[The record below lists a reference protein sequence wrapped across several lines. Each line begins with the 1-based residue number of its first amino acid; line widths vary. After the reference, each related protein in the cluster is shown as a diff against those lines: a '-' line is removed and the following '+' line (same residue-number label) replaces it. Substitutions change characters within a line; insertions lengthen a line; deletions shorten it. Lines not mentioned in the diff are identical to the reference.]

1 MTTISPGHDQEYLR
15 KLHERPQ
22 KRLEEC
28 IDVPAHIHHVAH
40 RMSNPPV
47 ERPRSREEFGQ
58 ILQSLEIPAA
68 TSVLHD
74 KFGYGVRTAS
84 SGDRLIMVWDAHTEY
99 YSYQVWHIQSDKAKP
114 LSFGPITFPNY
125 LFPLSPLGLR
135 VNALDI
141 LITQGPDISAEQ
153 CRSMLPGSTLYGS
166 RVLGENISV
175 ITSFTPDEH
184 DRERYLVMSSETTP
198 ANNLFQIVNSIVRIE
213 TYYHL
218 ILMQKPIFS
227 SAVDEVHGFEQ
238 LHLKQREI
246 ITRQLI
252 AATSTSLQRWL
263 NHLTEDLMKVN
274 QLAGRMHYELS
285 AAVPYDKI
293 VQTTM
298 HALQE
303 QPLPACRLL
312 SDFVLGGVTGVA
324 EGYQQLLQR
333 METLKTGFEGI
344 IALIRAR
351 VDLLLEEQNLV
362 LLSSVD
368 QTTKS
373 QAVLQHTVEGL
384 SVIIIA
390 YYLSGLASYVFKALH
405 ELGWIPNAT
414 YATALFVPISLGLSF
429 TLMRVSRKMIHKRL
443 AAKPDK

>member
-1 MTTISPGHDQEYLR
+1 MPSTGHDREHLR
-15 KLHERPQ
+15 RLHERPQ
-22 KRLEEC
+22 KSLEEWLAL
-28 IDVPAHIHHVAH
+28 PAHVHHVAH
-40 RMSNPPV
+40 RMANPPI
-47 ERPRSREEFGQ
+47 ERPRSREEFRQ
-58 ILQSLEIPAA
+58 ILQSLEVPAA

-84 SGDRLIMVWDAHTEY
+84 SGDRLIIVWDAHTEY
-99 YSYQVWHIQSDKAKP
+99 YSYQVWHIPSDTGKP
-114 LSFGPITFPNY
+114 LSFGPLTFPNY
-125 LFPLSPLGLR
+125 LFPISPLGLR

-141 LITQGPDISAEQ
+141 LITQGPDVSPEQ
-153 CRSMLPGSTLYGS
+153 CRSVMPGSTLYGS

-175 ITSFTPDEH
+175 VTTFTPDEH
-184 DRERYLVMSSETTP
+184 DRERYLVIFSAATP
-198 ANNLFQIVNSIVRIE
+198 ANHLLQIVDALVRIE

-227 SAVDEVHGFEQ
+227 SAVDEVYAFEQ
-238 LHLKQREI
+238 LHLRQREI
-246 ITRQLI
+246 ITDQLN
-252 AATSTSLQRWL
+252 ASTSTSLQRWL

-274 QLAGRMHYELS
+274 RLAGRMHYELS

-293 VQTTM
+293 VQTTV

-303 QPLPACRLL
+303 QPLPPCRLL
-312 SDFVLGGVTGVA
+312 SDYVLGGVTGVA
-324 EGYQQLLQR
+324 EGYQQLLR
-333 METLKTGFEGI
+333 RIETLKSGFEGI

-351 VDLLLEEQNLV
+351 VDLLLEGQNLV

-390 YYLSGLASYVFKALH
+390 YYLSGLASYIFKAFH
-405 ELGWIPNAT
+405 ELGWIHNAT
-414 YATALFVPISLGLSF
+414 YATAIFVPIALGLSF
-429 TLMRVSRKMIHKRL
+429 TLMKLSRKVIHKRL
-443 AAKPDK
+443 TSKPDP